1 MENVIKRKKMNK
13 SRKIELIFI
22 WGMLALPLIQW
33 IIFWLTVNVDSIK
46 LAFMDSRTDKFTWNN
61 FSLFWEGL
69 TNPVETNNIKVALL
83 NTLKYFSTS
92 LFIINPI
99 ALIIAYFLYKQIAGY
114 KAFRIIF
121 YLPAIVSSVVMVAVY
136 REIINPGGAID
147 AFLKLFGSGVPEKGW
162 LADPSTATNTILF
175 YTIWTGFSANMLL
188 FMGALIRVPEEML
201 EAAKLDGCSA
211 MVELIFLI
219 LPLIVPTMVTVTIVT
234 CTNVFNSTG
243 PILLFTGGDYETTT
257 ISYWIF
263 AKIYDGTG
271 GGSVENYNIV
281 SCTGLCFTLVGVPII
296 LAIRYVMDKIPAV
309 EY

>member
-1 MENVIKRKKMNK
+1 MENVIKTKKMNK

-22 WGMLALPLIQW
+22 WGMLVLPLIQW
-33 IIFWLTVNVDSIK
+33 AIFWLTVNLDSIK
-46 LAFMDSRTDKFTWNN
+46 LAFMDPRTDEFTWNN
-61 FSLFWEGL
+61 FALFWEDL
-69 TNPVETNNIKVALL
+69 TNPVAPQSIKVALS

-99 ALIIAYFLYKQIAGY
+99 ALIIAYFLYKQIVGY

-136 REIINPGGAID
+136 REVINPGGAID
-147 AFLKLFGSGVPEKGW
+147 ALLQLFGSGVPEKGW
-162 LADPSTATNTILF
+162 LADPSTATNTILI
-175 YTIWTGFSANMLL
+175 YSIWTGFSANMLL
-188 FMGALIRVPEEML
+188 FMGALIRVPEEIL

-211 MVELIFLI
+211 IIELIFLI
-219 LPLIVPTMVTVTIVT
+219 LPLITPTMVTVTIVT

-296 LAIRYVMDKIPAV
+296 LTIRYLMDKIPAV